1 MKRSVLVVS
10 ILKTLGYDEMVSRLM
25 LSGIVALAV
34 ASSSFAADPAKAL
47 SFKVKSLAGEP
58 VDMSKYDGKV
68 VLIVNVAS
76 KCGLTG
82 QYTGLQE
89 IYDKY
94 KDKGLVVLGFPC
106 NQFGKQEPGSA
117 KEISEFCTS
126 KYKVTFD
133 MFEKI
138 DVNGGSAN
146 DLYKYLTSLDAKPVG
161 KGDISWNFEKF
172 LLDRKGNVVAR
183 FSPRTTP
190 TDKELIAAIE
200 KALGN

>member
-1 MKRSVLVVS
+1 
-10 ILKTLGYDEMVSRLM
+10 MVSRLL
-25 LSGIVALAV
+25 LSGVVALAV
-34 ASSSFAADPAKAL
+34 ASSSFAIDPSKAL
-47 SFKVKSLAGEP
+47 TFKSKSLSGEP
-58 VDMSKYDGKV
+58 VDMAKYAGKV

-89 IYDKY
+89 IFDKY

-117 KEISEFCTS
+117 KEISEFCTT

-138 DVNGGSAN
+138 DVNGESAS

-172 LLDRKGNVVAR
+172 LLDRQGNVIAR
-183 FSPRTTP
+183 FNPRTSP

>member
-94 KDKGLVVLGFPC
+94 KDKGWLYLVFLAISSVS
-106 NQFGKQEPGSA
+106 KSQEALKRSPSSVPRSIKLPLICSRRSTSTA
-117 KEISEFCTS
+117 VAQMTCTS
-126 KYKVTFD
+126 T
-133 MFEKI
+133 
-138 DVNGGSAN
+138 
-146 DLYKYLTSLDAKPVG
+146 
-161 KGDISWNFEKF
+161 
-172 LLDRKGNVVAR
+172 
-183 FSPRTTP
+183 
-190 TDKELIAAIE
+190 
-200 KALGN
+200 